1 MLLSACATAPGP
13 EFTGVKPPIA
23 NKGDIY
29 LYRTSAFYA
38 IGQSF
43 AVSVDDE
50 VVGKLYDASYLALRL
65 TPGTHTLTVKPG
77 GLSNVSNLDIQVR
90 PGATHFYQYDFVTGP
105 LANSFFIGSSIEPRD
120 RTTALSDLQSLK
132 NSTTDLISVNV
143 AGAYARIDDV
153 DAVPG
158 LTESGKKGY
167 VAWLLKAK
175 PRAFVVCA
183 KGSWEA
189 TWGFPSDPSEPRDA
203 AERALAHGKQHGK
216 TNCKL
221 YALNER
227 VVWEH

>member
-13 EFTGVKPPIA
+13 EFTGVTPPIA
-23 NKGDIY
+23 DKGDVY

-38 IGQSF
+38 VAQSF
-43 AVSVDDE
+43 TVSVDDE

-77 GLSNVSNLDIQVR
+77 GISSISNLDIQVR
-90 PGATHFYQYDFVTGP
+90 PEASHFYQYDFVTGP

-120 RTTALSDLQSLK
+120 RTTALSDLQGLK
-132 NSTTDLISVNV
+132 SATTDLISLNV

-167 VAWLLKAK
+167 VAWLLKTN
-175 PRAFVVCA
+175 PRAFVVCDN
-183 KGSWEA
+183 GRWEA
-189 TWGFPSDPSEPRDA
+189 TWGYPRDPSEPTDA
-203 AERALAHGKQHGK
+203 AERALTHGKQHGK

-221 YALNER
+221 YALNDR
-227 VVWEH
+227 VVWTK